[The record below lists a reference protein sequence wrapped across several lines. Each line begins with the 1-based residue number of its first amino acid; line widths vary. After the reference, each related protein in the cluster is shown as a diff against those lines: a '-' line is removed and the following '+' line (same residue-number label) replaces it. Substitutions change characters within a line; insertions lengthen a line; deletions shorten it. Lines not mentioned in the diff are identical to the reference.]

1 MLTSSA
7 WTVAVTLDVSPGLAA
22 LERRRRR
29 GTRAGGVAR
38 MAKTAGKASS
48 GLSSH
53 IPGMAE
59 AMESVS
65 DKLKAAG
72 EGGIFKR
79 HSGAADVI
87 VVSYRGAGEE
97 RWGSLRS
104 YLRRRRAVAA
114 SRRVSS

>member
-1 MLTSSA
+1 VQRAVGMA
-7 WTVAVTLDVSPGLAA
+7 QTV
-22 LERRRRR
+22 RRS
-29 GTRAGGVAR
+29 
-38 MAKTAGKASS
+38 SS

-87 VVSYRGAGEE
+87 VVSFRGTGEE
-97 RWGSLRS
+97 R
-104 YLRRRRAVAA
+104 
-114 SRRVSS
+114 

>member
-1 MLTSSA
+1 
-7 WTVAVTLDVSPGLAA
+7 VPRAVG
-22 LERRRRR
+22 
-29 GTRAGGVAR
+29 
-38 MAKTAGKASS
+38 MAKTVRKSSS

-87 VVSYRGAGEE
+87 VVSFRGTGEE
-97 RWGSLRS
+97 R
-104 YLRRRRAVAA
+104 
-114 SRRVSS
+114 